1 MAAASVEV
9 ATFGRHGVV
18 TVPMPKTGRVDDVL
32 QLVFKQLS
40 LKPSSYE
47 CFSLYAG
54 ELGKPTFQLEPSDK
68 VSVDTKNLCLQRCG
82 FDCSKERKVVKTDDV
97 AVHLLFSEALTE
109 YKKVVSSLHPTPEQ
123 RDQLEDYLD
132 PDFLSER
139 QFLETIQNVE
149 GYNSVQ
155 FNGYVAKAPIEHN
168 TMIFQVNCEVTC
180 ICTEECLEIKSQGGI
195 ETKWKWQAIRRWRLE
210 APDTAMFE
218 VTNIKGNAR
227 ILENIHINTPGAAY
241 MLQTARSI
249 CKELVYRNDPSQR
262 PLQGPTTPIVGKPTD
277 NLYTFVNSLLFGG
290 GPNFTSVTN

>member
-1 MAAASVEV
+1 MATLEV

-18 TVPMPKTGRVDDVL
+18 KVQMPKTGRVDDVL

-54 ELGKPTFQLEPSDK
+54 QLGRPTFQFEPTEK
-68 VSVDTKNLCLQRCG
+68 FSVGIKLLCLQRYG
-82 FDCSKERKVVKTDDV
+82 FDCSKERKVVKSDDV
-97 AVHLLFSEALTE
+97 AVHLLFSEALVE
-109 YKKVVSSLHPTPEQ
+109 YRKVVSSLHPTPEQ

-155 FNGYVAKAPIEHN
+155 FNGRVAHVPIEN
-168 TMIFQVNCEVTC
+168 NMIIFQVNCEVIC
-180 ICTEECLEIKSQGGI
+180 ICTEEFLEIKSQGGI
-195 ETKWKWQAIRRWRLE
+195 ETKWKWQDVRRWRLE
-210 APDTAMFE
+210 APDTAMVE

-227 ILENIHINTPGAAY
+227 VLENIHINTPGAAY

-249 CKELVYRNDPSQR
+249 CQELVYRKDPSQR
-262 PLQGPTTPIVGKPTD
+262 PLQGPTTPIVGKPVD
-277 NLYTFVNSLLFGG
+277 NLYTYVNSLLFGG